1 MTSKAVTDKSEDNVS
16 HWPAS
21 IPEQAPSVMQADV
34 AGGPRVVGLVG
45 VALLVLGVTAI
56 LFDLSG
62 SQRFIGL
69 GMGSVLA
76 LFGIGAMLFHAAWE
90 PDAQLRRLHGFFAVA
105 LSVAAVVAGFYP
117 AADGTGAAFLPW
129 GPIALFV
136 ALLFYLPAIRGET
149 EQSWRSAATLLVG
162 ALGVAGAGIGLVW
175 GTIDFNFLLPTGL
188 ILSLL
193 GLAYL
198 WAYVTLQGVA
208 TDAGFRTG
216 QAIGVAGLVVMIVA
230 VGRSLATRYGWFGV
244 TRDLAYLTSVGF
256 LLLAVGLLYVQMA
269 VALCSDRPTVVLF
282 RRELASFFYSPLAY
296 FLLIG
301 FAVMAF
307 LDYWMFVSNAID
319 ASRARQPM
327 VEPIVWPYIWGLIP
341 VIFFILTVP
350 LLTMRL
356 VSEEERSGT
365 MEMLLTAPVDE
376 VPVVLS
382 KFWAAMVVFV
392 LSWSPYYIYLLA
404 LRLGSEQPF
413 DYRPLISFTIAL
425 LCSGAG
431 VISMGLFFSSLT
443 RNQVAAGVIT
453 AMGMMIL
460 TGVYFIKSFLSAT
473 SSWTTVLTYFSYID
487 LWRNTLQGKLALAD
501 LVFHVGITVFWLFLT
516 VKVLESRKWR

>member
-1 MTSKAVTDKSEDNVS
+1 MTSKAITDKEDNRS
-16 HWPAS
+16 QWPPS
-21 IPEQAPSVMQADV
+21 IPEQAPSVMLADV
-34 AGGPRVVGLVG
+34 AGGPRIVGLVG
-45 VALLVLGVTAI
+45 VALLVLGATAI

-69 GMGSVLA
+69 GLGSVLA
-76 LFGIGAMLFHAAWE
+76 LFGIGGMLFHAAWE
-90 PDAQLRRLHGFFAVA
+90 PDTQLRRLHGFFAVA
-105 LSVAAVVAGFYP
+105 LAALALVAAFYP
-117 AADGTGAAFLPW
+117 AVDGTGAAFLPW
-129 GPIALFV
+129 GPTALII
-136 ALLFYLPAIRGET
+136 ALLFFLPSIRGET
-149 EQSWRSAATLLVG
+149 EKSWRSAAILLVG
-162 ALGVAGAGIGLVW
+162 ALGAAAAGTGLIW
-175 GTIDFNFLLPTGL
+175 GTISYNFLLPTGL
-188 ILSLL
+188 ILALI

-198 WAYVTLQGVA
+198 WAFVTLHGVA
-208 TDAGFRTG
+208 SDTGYRAG
-216 QAIGVAGLVVMIVA
+216 QVIGVAGLVVMIVA
-230 VGRSLATRYGWFGV
+230 LVRSLATRYGWFGV

-256 LLLAVGLLYVQMA
+256 LLIAVGLLYVQLA
-269 VALCSDRPTVVLF
+269 VAICSDRPTVVLF
-282 RRELASFFYSPLAY
+282 RRELAAFFYSPLAY
-296 FLLIG
+296 FLLFG

-319 ASRARQPM
+319 ASRANQPM

-365 MEMLLTAPVDE
+365 LEMLLTAPLDE
-376 VPVVLS
+376 VPVVMS
-382 KFWAAMVVFV
+382 KFWAAMVVFL

-404 LRLGSEQPF
+404 LRLGSVQPF

-425 LCSGAG
+425 ICSGAG

-501 LVFHVGITVFWLFLT
+501 LVFHVGVTIFWLFLT